1 MRIVSKK
8 HFGALRV
15 AIIAS
20 AFALAFQPLTGGVSF
35 ALEGVV
41 GEETAQNM
49 QTSISENEVTDSSS
63 QTAVEELKSVQ
74 PESDQKSTDLKSQPT
89 EESLPAEMQTTRGVF
104 SPVAAK
110 IDGSEPK
117 SYYGANDAMNVKINK
132 WLKLYTVSK
141 VGGGTVK
148 TGFDSEFSLKFLPEG
163 QYELNVYHILNIF
176 NPVKYSFTV
185 DVTAPNISWQVQ
197 PEEYYKL
204 NDGFHVRPITNEIGA
219 TKAIYLDEVKPEN
232 LIRELTSDHKNF
244 DTTNSHNQAL
254 WDGLSDGEHKFIAV
268 FTDKA
273 GNTTI
278 SESKTFNIDR
288 TAPVVKV
295 NLNRKDYATS
305 GQKVRSA
312 SKPEIEVTEKNL
324 AKIVVYKGDKEV
336 TTWTNALERETT
348 YKAISWLGEGEY
360 KIVAYDKAGNPSQD
374 FYITIDNTA
383 PTLSDIKFKDAG
395 TSYVNDGK
403 GVILYFTANETL
415 TEFPTVTLGNKQ
427 VNVNYENVE
436 NNKYRAY
443 LYVDKNINEGE
454 LKFEISYKD
463 TAGNEGKSVSATTN
477 GSKAI
482 VDRTVPKITLKD
494 GSDKNAPVIGS
505 NPYQAVSY
513 KIYDNYGY
521 SRVELNGTVIQTQ
534 TTPQKWGDIN
544 NITIGKWKNSVIEG
558 ENTLKV
564 IDAAGNYSEAKFIID
579 TKAPTSTF
587 TYSNNSTAIVNTDVT
602 VTLRTKE
609 AVVTPAGWDKVSET
623 EFTKVFA
630 DNTKFSV
637 ELEDLAGN
645 KSTVK
650 GEVERI
656 DKINPIITINGN
668 KYTSEGAFTTKE
680 NVVIGANDGPSWN
693 ISYVEIINLETNEKT
708 TVGWAEIR
716 NSYVVAED
724 GKYSVQAFDKAGN
737 VSSLV
742 KITIDRTTNENNN
755 GDGSGSSDNSGT
767 NNSGQNSN
775 SSNSQSVSVQ
785 SQNIA
790 STSVSAITSNNSQT
804 IATIQSDNSAASAE
818 SQSTAD
824 ESSATASAENDKASD
839 GEVLGATD
847 EKKWSLANLLITI
860 FTTLSS
866 IVLLAGFFIKKDEDE
881 KKNGIARLITIIP
894 AAGSII
900 FFLQNENLAN
910 SMEVFN
916 NWTLPM
922 LTAIVAQVVLTIYI
936 KKRN

>member
-1 MRIVSKK
+1 MLYLSHKRIVIEELHMRIVSKK

-41 GEETAQNM
+41 GEETAQNT
-49 QTSISENEVTDSSS
+49 QTNISENEVTDSSS

-89 EESLPAEMQTTRGVF
+89 EEILPTETQTTRGVF

-219 TKAIYLDEVKPEN
+219 TKAIYLDEVKLEN

-244 DTTNSHNQAL
+244 DTTNSHKQAL

-295 NLNRKDYATS
+295 NLNRKGYATS
-305 GQKVRSA
+305 GQKVRST

-336 TTWTNALERETT
+336 TTWTNGLERETT
-348 YKAISWLGEGEY
+348 YKGVSWLGEGEY

-415 TEFPTVTLGNKQ
+415 TEFPNVTLGGKQ

-443 LYVDKNINEGE
+443 LYVDKSINEGE

-477 GSKAI
+477 GSKVI

-544 NITIGKWKNSVIEG
+544 NITIGKWKNSVVEG
-558 ENTLKV
+558 ENTLKNTLKV

-579 TKAPTSTF
+579 TKAPTGTF

-602 VTLRTKE
+602 VTLRTNE
-609 AVVTPAGWDKVSET
+609 AVV
-623 EFTKVFA
+623 
-630 DNTKFSV
+630 
-637 ELEDLAGN
+637 
-645 KSTVK
+645 
-650 GEVERI
+650 
-656 DKINPIITINGN
+656 
-668 KYTSEGAFTTKE
+668 
-680 NVVIGANDGPSWN
+680 
-693 ISYVEIINLETNEKT
+693 
-708 TVGWAEIR
+708 
-716 NSYVVAED
+716 
-724 GKYSVQAFDKAGN
+724 
-737 VSSLV
+737 
-742 KITIDRTTNENNN
+742 
-755 GDGSGSSDNSGT
+755 
-767 NNSGQNSN
+767 
-775 SSNSQSVSVQ
+775 
-785 SQNIA
+785 A

-818 SQSTAD
+818 SQSTTD